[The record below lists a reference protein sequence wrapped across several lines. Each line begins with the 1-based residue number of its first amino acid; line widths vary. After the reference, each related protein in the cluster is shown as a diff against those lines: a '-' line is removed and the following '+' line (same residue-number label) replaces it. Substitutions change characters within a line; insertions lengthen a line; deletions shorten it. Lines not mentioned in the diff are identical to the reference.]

1 MVGGPRLPSK
11 LNALTPLAGILSG
24 ANGVEVLEMRSG
36 RNCKDSRFGD
46 TLPSSGCSSDWRLGD
61 SLAGGS
67 AVADEF
73 EANAEVDEVGKRRGE
88 AAIVSLSI
96 LSLLLASAGC
106 GSEDDLGEPASI
118 TRGSSSRME
127 ANERFGLFL
136 VSPAEDAEVESSV
149 GDDITGI
156 STLFA
161 LALPISLEGRDG
173 EL

>member
-1 MVGGPRLPSK
+1 
-11 LNALTPLAGILSG
+11 
-24 ANGVEVLEMRSG
+24 MRSG
-36 RNCKDSRFGD
+36 RNCRESRFGE
-46 TLPSSGCSSDWRLGD
+46 TLPSSGCSSDGRLGD
-61 SLAGGS
+61 SLAGVS
-67 AVADEF
+67 AVAD
-73 EANAEVDEVGKRRGE
+73 AIVAKAEVDEVEKRRGE

-96 LSLLLASAGC
+96 LSLLLASAGS
-106 GSEDDLGEPASI
+106 GGEDDFGEPASI

-156 STLFA
+156 STFFA
-161 LALPISLEGRDG
+161 LSLPISLEGRDG